1 MVHKKLF
8 DRIDSI
14 EIKKVSKKY
23 GNHFAV
29 QNLDITIKGGELI
42 ALVGPSGSGKTT
54 TLRMINRMIEPD
66 EGNIFI
72 NGKNTSEME
81 LVALRRNIGYVIQNI
96 GLFPHLTIG
105 QNIGLIPKLEGMDK
119 KEIDNKVRN
128 LLEFVSLEPSK
139 FIDRYPR
146 QLSGG
151 QQQRV
156 GLARALVMNPYL
168 LLMDEPFGALDPIL
182 RKQLQEEFSKI
193 KEQLGKTIVFVTHDI
208 EEAFRLGDR
217 VAIMEDAKLI
227 QIGTAEELLF
237 SPLNDTVADIVG
249 SERKFRYLDTLTV
262 STFMQPLD
270 KKYRLSPNMKV
281 ETAIEEMAKRD
292 IDIAIVKDHN
302 DKSAGKIELAD
313 LLQLGDKNVS
323 LENVKEP
330 ILELS
335 PADPIEYAIKQMQ
348 KTDEVMAIIM
358 DNATAVGIL
367 FSSETIKKI
376 M

>member
-1 MVHKKLF
+1 MVHKRLF

-23 GNHFAV
+23 GNNFAV
-29 QNLDITIKGGELI
+29 QNLDVTIEGGELI

-54 TLRMINRMIEPD
+54 TLRMINRMVEPD

-156 GLARALVMNPYL
+156 GLARALVMDPYL

-227 QIGTAEELLF
+227 QIGNAEELLF

-292 IDIAIVKDHN
+292 IDIAIVKNHN

-313 LLQLGDKNVS
+313 LLQLEEKSVS

-330 ILELS
+330 ILEFS

-348 KTDEVMAIIM
+348 KTDEVMAIMM

>member
-1 MVHKKLF
+1 MVHKRLF
-8 DRIDSI
+8 DRINSI

-23 GNHFAV
+23 GNNFAV
-29 QNLDITIKGGELI
+29 QNLDLTIEGGELI

-54 TLRMINRMIEPD
+54 TLRMINRMVEPD

-119 KEIDNKVRN
+119 KEINNKVRN

-156 GLARALVMNPYL
+156 GLARALVMDPYL

-237 SPLNDTVADIVG
+237 SPLNDTVANIVG

-262 STFMQPLD
+262 SSFMQPLD
-270 KKYRLSPNMKV
+270 EKYKLSPNMEV

-313 LLQLGDKNVS
+313 LLQLEEKNVT

-330 ILELS
+330 ILEFS

>member
-156 GLARALVMNPYL
+156 GLARALVMDPYL

-262 STFMQPLD
+262 SSFMQPLD

-330 ILELS
+330 ILEFS